1 MDELFEQFM
10 IEGRELISTATED
23 LMALEGDSSAAGH
36 VDSAFRAV
44 HTLKGSVAIFDLAPM
59 GVALHAA
66 EDLLGAVRLAAD
78 PMDPKVTKALLGCLD
93 QCDRW
98 MDVVEES
105 GHLPLEAPTQALRIA
120 TGLLALTG
128 TPEALL
134 VPDQPID
141 KSWLAD
147 LLQRHSDRLGDARSS
162 GRPLVAVR
170 YCPAPDCFFAGDD
183 PMSFVEA
190 VPELLALDVR
200 AIEAWP
206 SLELFDPFRC
216 NLLIEL
222 LAAASEADVR
232 QLFRFIPDQVEIV
245 PVAPTAP
252 KPAFDA
258 LGSRGAEAQRTI
270 RVDSLQI
277 DRLLDLVGE
286 LIVTKN
292 SFAHLSA
299 HAEAGMEP
307 KAIAAAI
314 RATQATTDRLVT
326 DIHRAVMDVRMVSL
340 DRQFRR
346 LTRMVRELA
355 QRLDRNVAL
364 AVTGEETRVDKAV
377 ADALF
382 EPLLHLVRNAVD
394 HGIELPA
401 ARQEAGKSPQGRL
414 ALSARTLGD
423 QILIEIRDD
432 GAGIDPAKVR
442 KIAGERAIVTA
453 ERLNEMDDAA
463 AIQLIFAP
471 GFSTAS
477 AITDVSGRGVGM
489 DAVKTA
495 IERLGGR
502 VSLASTPGAGTS
514 VSLRLPATAALTTVL
529 VVRVGDERFAVPLDL
544 IVETVR
550 IPRSAIMPVGLGRAF
565 VLRGQTLPLVELAA
579 LLGSDAVPEG
589 HDARILV
596 VDGGQGRVG
605 VAVDDF
611 SERLDVMLRP
621 MTGLLAHI
629 PGVSGTTLL
638 GDGSVL
644 LILNLGEVIG

>member
-10 IEGRELISTATED
+10 IEGRELISKATED
-23 LMALEGDSSAAGH
+23 LMVLEEDLSDAGRL
-36 VDSAFRAV
+36 DSAFRAV

-66 EDLLGAVRLAAD
+66 EDLLGAVRSAAE
-78 PMDPKVTKALLGCLD
+78 PMDLPVAQALLGCLD

-98 MDVVEES
+98 MDVIEES
-105 GHLPLEAPTQALRIA
+105 GHLPLAAPKDAVRIA
-120 TGLLALTG
+120 TGLVALTG
-128 TPEALL
+128 APPAALAANR
-134 VPDQPID
+134 PID
-141 KSWLAD
+141 ESWLAD
-147 LLQRHSDRLGDARSS
+147 LLQRHSGRLGEARSA
-162 GRPLVAVR
+162 GRPLIAVR
-170 YCPAPDCFFAGDD
+170 YCPAPDCFFSGDD
-183 PMSFVEA
+183 PMSFVSA
-190 VPELLALDVR
+190 IPELLVLDIR
-200 AIEAWP
+200 AIESWP
-206 SLELFDPFRC
+206 PLESFDPYRC

-222 LAAASEADVR
+222 VTAASEADVR
-232 QLFRFIPDQVEIV
+232 QLFRFIPDQVEIAE
-245 PVAPTAP
+245 VAPLAGIEGQESLFTA
-252 KPAFDA
+252 
-258 LGSRGAEAQRTI
+258 GAEAQRTI

-286 LIVTKN
+286 LVVTKN
-292 SFAHLSA
+292 SFAHLAA
-299 HAEAGMEP
+299 HAAAGVEP
-307 KAIAAAI
+307 KVIAAAI
-314 RATQATTDRLVT
+314 RAAQATTDRLVT
-326 DIHRAVMDVRMVSL
+326 DMHRAVMDVRMVPL

-355 QRLDRNVAL
+355 QRLDRNVAFD
-364 AVTGEETRVDKAV
+364 VEGQETRVDKAV

-394 HGIELPA
+394 HGIEAPEL
-401 ARQEAGKSPQGRL
+401 RQGSGKAPQGRL
-414 ALSARTLGD
+414 VLSARTLGD

-442 KIAGERAIVTA
+442 RVAGERQILSN
-453 ERLNEMDDAA
+453 ERLEEMDDAA

-471 GFSTAS
+471 GFSTAT

-502 VSLASTPGAGTS
+502 VSLASKLGEGTI
-514 VSLRLPATAALTTVL
+514 VTLRLPATAALTTVL
-529 VVRVGDERFAVPLDL
+529 VVQVGEQRFAIPLDL
-544 IVETVR
+544 VVETVR

-565 VLRGQTLPLVELAA
+565 VLRDRTLPLVELAA
-579 LLGSDAVPEG
+579 VLGIHAANETQ
-589 HDARILV
+589 DARILV
-596 VDGGQGRVG
+596 IDAGQGRVG

-621 MTGLLAHI
+621 MTGLLAHV

-644 LILNLGEVIG
+644 LILNLEEVIE